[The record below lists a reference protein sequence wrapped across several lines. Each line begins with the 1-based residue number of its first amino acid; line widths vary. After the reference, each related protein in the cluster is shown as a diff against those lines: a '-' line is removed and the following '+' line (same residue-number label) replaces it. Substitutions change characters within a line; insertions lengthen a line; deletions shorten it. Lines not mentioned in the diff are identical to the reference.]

1 MENIPSASPAHPCP
15 CCGYLTLPGPP
26 GTKEV
31 CTICMWWDDLA
42 QLQSPTL
49 KKGMNRCSLVEAQ
62 ANFRE
67 NGVADA
73 AMSQFNRKPRR
84 HDRRDPDWRPF
95 DETMDAVDP
104 TGEDSIGAATGYYW
118 RVKASPDRKT

>member
-1 MENIPSASPAHPCP
+1 
-15 CCGYLTLPGPP
+15 
-26 GTKEV
+26 
-31 CTICMWWDDLA
+31 MWWDDLA

>member
-1 MENIPSASPAHPCP
+1 
-15 CCGYLTLPGPP
+15 
-26 GTKEV
+26 
-31 CTICMWWDDLA
+31 
-42 QLQSPTL
+42 
-49 KKGMNRCSLVEAQ
+49 MNRFSLAEAQ

-67 NGVADA
+67 AGVADA

-104 TGEDSIGAATGYYW
+104 TESEDSIGAATGYYW